1 MNGARR
7 RPQRPCDNCR
17 RRRIR
22 CLFGSEVADDC
33 VLCVSRNTQC
43 TYLQSAPSKKRSG
56 PAAEAPIEISGLRPA
71 TFGRVGSDDNSLTSP
86 SALPANSLLAKTLGH
101 QNRQAIE
108 VVGSSGNFDISLA
121 DRSALGLKPPQTLRY
136 ADQDTIFILTPD
148 KPEQIAS
155 DFADLDEVEDCVKP
169 YGAQLVALYF
179 RIVHPSFPILHKNV
193 FLEKHGRSYRESTPI
208 GLGAVYVMALNWW
221 SYGYELADLPKPN
234 AEVLEAKVQRMLF
247 NASQRPK
254 ISDLQGGLVLMQ
266 SPGAASWAM
275 TGLLLAMA
283 QNLGLNSDP
292 TTWQVPDW
300 ERGVRKRVAWAMY
313 MQDKWAAL
321 IYGRGSHIKDDDF
334 DVPTLSHTDF
344 PETAID
350 DNDEEGSAAIEQGK
364 QTFMYMVT
372 LTKIVA
378 RILDQFFTLKAARHP
393 VHLQDALEQAKPL
406 QLELKAWHARVPDAL
421 SIDQTL
427 SRKLSSVGYLH
438 LAYYTAE
445 VTLHRA
451 ILRACAYSQDRPD
464 LIAVARKA
472 ATDRFDA
479 AIAFVGRLKGEHLQ
493 SFWYFSSSAGLAIIG
508 LLAAILQVTAPAY
521 EQEMYRKRLA
531 EYRWALRINAKSA
544 DLFSAA
550 IALLDS
556 RTHMLDKSGSQ
567 KHVTSGSITS
577 PETAISPDQPG
588 VQDLEYTSDMAMPDQ
603 LYNNVTGDTWTAN
616 HFDFASPYS
625 EEVGWADLAAY
636 APAQD

>member
-22 CLFGSEVADDC
+22 CLFGSEAAADC

-43 TYLQSAPSKKRSG
+43 TYVQSAPSKKRAG
-56 PAAEAPIEISGLRPA
+56 PVAEVP
-71 TFGRVGSDDNSLTSP
+71 VDDNGRQRPSILGRADSDEHYSTSP
-86 SALPANSLLAKTLGH
+86 TTLPTNSLLAQTLGH
-101 QNRQAIE
+101 QNRQTIE

-121 DRSALGLKPPQTLRY
+121 KQSGLGLKPPQTLRY
-136 ADQDTIFILTPD
+136 ADHDTIFVLTPD
-148 KPEQIAS
+148 RPDQIAS
-155 DFADLDEVEDCVKP
+155 DFADLDEIEDCIKP

-221 SYGYELADLPKPN
+221 SYSYELADLPKPN
-234 AEVLEAKVQRMLF
+234 AEVLETKVQRMLF
-247 NASQRPK
+247 NAHKRPK

-266 SPGAASWAM
+266 SPAAATWAI
-275 TGLLLAMA
+275 TGLLLAMS
-283 QNLGLNSDP
+283 QNLGA
-292 TTWQVPDW
+292 DW

-321 IYGRGSHIKDDDF
+321 IHGRGSHIKDDDF
-334 DVPTLSHTDF
+334 DVPTLSGTDF

-378 RILDQFFTLKAARHP
+378 RILDQFFTLKVAKHP
-393 VHLQDALEQAKPL
+393 LHLQAALEQAKPL
-406 QLELKAWHARVPDAL
+406 QLELKAWYTSIPNSL
-421 SIDQTL
+421 SVEETV

-472 ATDRFDA
+472 ANDRFDA
-479 AIAFVGRLKGEHLQ
+479 ALAFVGRLKGEHLQ

-508 LLAAILQVTAPAY
+508 LLAAILQATALTLE

-531 EYRWALRINAKSA
+531 EYRWALRINAKSTE
-544 DLFSAA
+544 LFSAA
-550 IALLDS
+550 ITLLDS
-556 RTHMLDKSGSQ
+556 RTHMLDKSASQ
-567 KHVTSGSITS
+567 KHVTSGSVTS
-577 PETAISPDQPG
+577 PDTMISPDQ
-588 VQDLEYTSDMAMPDQ
+588 QEQTQELDDIADMAMPDQ
-603 LYNNVTGDTWTAN
+603 LPNNVTSDTWTEDYY
-616 HFDFASPYS
+616 DFNTPYTA
-625 EEVGWADLAAY
+625 EVGWADLAAY
-636 APAQD
+636 APAQE